1 MILNKTIK
9 ILNWNA
15 RSLKA
20 NENELFNF
28 LTVNNVHIA
37 IITETFLKPNI
48 KLKYDPNYVVHRYDR
63 IQGSG
68 GGVAIVIHRR
78 IKHRALPHLETKV
91 IETLGIEVQTEL
103 GILFIAA
110 AYLPFQCTRELKN
123 YFKGDLQKL
132 TRNRSKFFII
142 GDFNAKHRSWNNSQ
156 SNSNGK
162 ILFNDCSSGYYSI
175 LSPNSPTCFSS
186 VRNPSTI
193 DLVLTDQSHVCSDL
207 ITHADFDSDH
217 LPITFSL
224 SHESVLNPMSSVFN
238 YNKANWERYKTHIER
253 NFNNELDLQNEVN
266 IDSALEALKCAI
278 VDARNY
284 SVPKAQVKFDSP
296 IIDENL
302 QLLIRLKNVRRRQYQ
317 RSRDPVFKTIYKDL
331 QKEIKHRFTL
341 LRNQN
346 FETKVE
352 KLKPY
357 SKPFWKLSKILK
369 KPSKPIPVLK
379 DGERFLVSN
388 EQKAQRL
395 AQQFES
401 VHNSNL
407 NFVSPIEN
415 EVTRQFDLISSQ
427 NFLPAEIIET
437 NLNEIKSIIKNFK
450 NMKAPGDDGIFNIL
464 IKHLPESTM
473 EFLVKIFNCCF
484 KIAYFPKLWKNAKIT
499 PILKPDKN
507 PAEVSSYRPIS
518 LLSSISKLFERIIL
532 NRMMSHI
539 NENSIFA
546 NEQFGFRHGHS
557 TTHQLLRVTNMIRA
571 NKSEGY
577 STGAALLDIEKAFD
591 SVWHK
596 GLIAKLQTF
605 NFPIFLIKILKN
617 YLTDR
622 TLQVVYQNSKS
633 DRFPVRAGVPQG
645 SVLGPVLYNIFTS
658 DLPDLPPGCTKSLFC
673 DDTSISVKGKSLRV
687 ICSRLQK
694 SLDIFSSYLQKWK
707 ISPNASKTQ
716 MIIFPHKPRASFL
729 KPNNNHVVKMN
740 GVILSWSD
748 KVKYLGLIYDKKLI
762 FKEHI
767 ESIQAKCIKYTRCL
781 YPLINRNS
789 KLCLKNKL
797 LIYKQIFRPAM
808 LYAVPI
814 WSSCCST
821 RKKTLQRIQNKILK
835 MILKRPPWFGTLE
848 LHRLTG
854 VEPLEAMSNKI
865 INNFRQKSLQ
875 SSIATIS
882 SLYSQ

>member
-1 MILNKTIK
+1 MILNKPIK

-15 RSLKA
+15 CSLKA

-37 IITETFLKPNI
+37 IITKTYLKPNM
-48 KLKYDPNYVVHRYDR
+48 KLKYDPKYVVHRNDR

-68 GGVAIVIHRR
+68 
-78 IKHRALPHLETKV
+78 ETKV
-91 IETLGIEVQTEL
+91 IETLGVEVQTEL

-110 AYLPFQCTRELKN
+110 AYLPFQCTREHKN

-142 GDFNAKHRSWNNSQ
+142 GDFNAKHRSWNNSR

-186 VRNPSTI
+186 LRNP
-193 DLVLTDQSHVCSDL
+193 
-207 ITHADFDSDH
+207 
-217 LPITFSL
+217 
-224 SHESVLNPMSSVFN
+224 SVFN

-253 NFNNELDLQNEVN
+253 NFNNKLDLQNEVN

-284 SVPKAQVKFDSP
+284 SVPKAQLKFDSP

-317 RSRDPVFKTIYKDL
+317 RSRDPVFKTIFKDL

-357 SKPFWKLSKILK
+357 SKPFRKLSKMLK

-379 DGERFLVSN
+379 DGERFIVSN

-415 EVTRQFDLISSQ
+415 KFTRLFDLISSQ
-427 NFLPAEIIET
+427 NILPEEIIET

-450 NMKAPGDDGIFNIL
+450 SMKAPGDDGIFNIL

-484 KIAYFPKLWKNAKIT
+484 EIAYFPKLWKNAKIT

-507 PAEVSSYRPIS
+507 PAEV
-518 LLSSISKLFERIIL
+518 
-532 NRMMSHI
+532 
-539 NENSIFA
+539 
-546 NEQFGFRHGHS
+546 
-557 TTHQLLRVTNMIRA
+557 
-571 NKSEGY
+571 
-577 STGAALLDIEKAFD
+577 
-591 SVWHK
+591 
-596 GLIAKLQTF
+596 
-605 NFPIFLIKILKN
+605 
-617 YLTDR
+617 
-622 TLQVVYQNSKS
+622 
-633 DRFPVRAGVPQG
+633 
-645 SVLGPVLYNIFTS
+645 
-658 DLPDLPPGCTKSLFC
+658 
-673 DDTSISVKGKSLRV
+673 
-687 ICSRLQK
+687 
-694 SLDIFSSYLQKWK
+694 
-707 ISPNASKTQ
+707 
-716 MIIFPHKPRASFL
+716 
-729 KPNNNHVVKMN
+729 
-740 GVILSWSD
+740 
-748 KVKYLGLIYDKKLI
+748 
-762 FKEHI
+762 
-767 ESIQAKCIKYTRCL
+767 
-781 YPLINRNS
+781 
-789 KLCLKNKL
+789 
-797 LIYKQIFRPAM
+797 
-808 LYAVPI
+808 
-814 WSSCCST
+814 
-821 RKKTLQRIQNKILK
+821 
-835 MILKRPPWFGTLE
+835 
-848 LHRLTG
+848 
-854 VEPLEAMSNKI
+854 
-865 INNFRQKSLQ
+865 
-875 SSIATIS
+875 
-882 SLYSQ
+882 